1 MMHRKLLIPLG
12 LAAIMIFVGCADE
25 QDQTG
30 ELVEEVAPVEQAE
43 IEPLQVDLETVNES
57 GITGNARLT
66 PSDGRTQVELTLS
79 GAAEGARYTAHIH
92 AGDCGND
99 LGIVA
104 DLGAITVSTDEA
116 HLTTTIDESLLDP
129 VDHYFVQVH
138 GADEA
143 PVACANLS
151 GPGFGTET
159 TSPAGAKTAEQGETY

>member
-1 MMHRKLLIPLG
+1 MMHPKLLIPLG
-12 LAAIMIFVGCADE
+12 LAAAMTFVSCAEE

-30 ELVEEVAPVEQAE
+30 ELVEEVAPVEQTE
-43 IEPLQVDLETVNES
+43 IEPLQVDLDAVNES
-57 GITGNARLT
+57 GITGNARLA
-66 PSDGRTQVELTLS
+66 PSNGQTEVELALS

-92 AGDCGND
+92 RGDCGND
-99 LGIVA
+99 LGVVA

-116 HLTTTIDESLLDP
+116 QLTTTIDESLLDP

-151 GPGFGTET
+151 GTGFGTET

>member
-12 LAAIMIFVGCADE
+12 LAAAMTFVGCAEE

-43 IEPLQVDLETVNES
+43 IEPLQVDLEAVNES
-57 GITGNARLT
+57 GITGTARLT
-66 PSDGRTQVELTLS
+66 SRDGQTEVELALS

-92 AGDCGND
+92 RGDCGND
-99 LGIVA
+99 LGVVA
-104 DLGAITVSTDEA
+104 DLGEITASADEVQ
-116 HLTTTIDESLLDP
+116 LTTTIGGSLLNP
-129 VDHYFVQVH
+129 PDHYFVQVH
-138 GADEA
+138 GANDA

-159 TSPAGAKTAEQGETY
+159 TSPAGAKTAEQGQTY

>member
-12 LAAIMIFVGCADE
+12 LAAVMTFVGCADE
-25 QDQTG
+25 QNQTG

-43 IEPLQVDLETVNES
+43 IETLEVDLEAVNES

-66 PSDGRTQVELTLS
+66 PSDGQTQVELTLS
-79 GAAEGARYTAHIH
+79 GAAEGAQYTAHIH
-92 AGDCGND
+92 RGDCGND
-99 LGIVA
+99 VGVVA
-104 DLGAITVSTDEA
+104 DLGAITASTDEA
-116 HLTTTIDESLLDP
+116 QLTTTIDESLLDP